1 MSNPFD
7 YELHDFLA
15 DESFR
20 QWVRTGGH
28 RDAAAPWSVWLAE
41 NPAKRDLARQARRL
55 LLAAHVDEETPT
67 EAETDA
73 FLEQTWARVRGAET
87 PVVPLWRRTSVW
99 RVAAAVALL
108 VLTGL
113 GWWRWQPKQA
123 DSLAVKPTATVPQ
136 AAVAWREQVNDGL
149 KPLVV
154 ALEDGS
160 SVVLSPGS
168 RLRFPTHFDPK
179 TRDVTLEGEGFF
191 EVAKNPAQPFLVRAG
206 ELTARVV
213 GTSFRVRAYAAERRV
228 TVVVKTGRVAVYEA
242 KAKGPGAGGRE
253 QRVSSR
259 GPELLLTP
267 NQSAV
272 FLPSEVRPEARLV
285 RTKPQA
291 IPARTLA
298 VERQSFEFTDA
309 PVPRIL
315 RAIEGAYGVT
325 IEYDEAALAR
335 CQLTTSLADE
345 PLYQKLAILAEA
357 LGNGSRFEA
366 REGRLVLRSRGCDE

>member
-1 MSNPFD
+1 MNNPLD
-7 YELHDFLA
+7 YELDDFLA

-20 QWVRTGGH
+20 AWVRTGGH
-28 RDAAAPWSVWLAE
+28 RDPAAPWSVWLAE
-41 NPAKRDLARQARRL
+41 NPAKRAVAGQARRL
-55 LLAAHVDEETPT
+55 LLAAHFDEEAPT
-67 EAETDA
+67 EAETDD
-73 FLEQTWARVRGAET
+73 FLKQTWARALGAET
-87 PVVPLWRRTSVW
+87 PVVPLWWDATRRHTAW

-108 VLTGL
+108 VLAGA
-113 GWWRWQPKQA
+113 GWWRWGQSA
-123 DSLAVKPTATVPQ
+123 NDSLAVNPVVTSPQ
-136 AAVAWREQVNDGL
+136 TAAVAWREQTNDGP
-149 KPLVV
+149 KPLAV

-160 SVVLSPGS
+160 SVVLAPGS

-206 ELTARVV
+206 EITARVV

-228 TVVVKTGRVAVYEA
+228 TVRVKTGKVAVYEA
-242 KAKGPGAGGRE
+242 RSKGQRAARGG
-253 QRVSSR
+253 
-259 GPELLLTP
+259 ELLLIP
-267 NQSAV
+267 NQGAV
-272 FLPSEVRPEARLV
+272 FNRDEARLV
-285 RTKPQA
+285 RA
-291 IPARTLA
+291 DAPANVPRALA
-298 VERQSFEFTDA
+298 VERQSFDFTDA

-315 RAIEGAYGVT
+315 RAIESAYGVT

-366 REGRLVLRSRGCDE
+366 REGRLVLRSRGCE

>member
-1 MSNPFD
+1 MSNPPE
-7 YELHDFLA
+7 YELDDFLA

-41 NPAKRDLARQARRL
+41 NPAKRDVARQAQRL
-55 LLAAHVDEETPT
+55 LLAAHVDEEIPT

-73 FLEQTWARVRGAET
+73 FLEQTWARVREAER
-87 PVVPLWRRTSVW
+87 PVVPLWGRAAW

-108 VLTGL
+108 LLAGL
-113 GWWRWQPKQA
+113 GWWRWQPKRA
-123 DSLAVKPTATVPQ
+123 DSVAVKPAATAPQ
-136 AAVAWREQVNDGL
+136 PAVAWRERLNDGQ

-160 SVVLSPGS
+160 SVVLAPGS
-168 RLRFPTHFDPK
+168 RLRFPAHFDPK

-206 ELTARVV
+206 ALTARVV
-213 GTSFRVRAYAAERRV
+213 GTSFRVRAYAAEHRV
-228 TVVVKTGRVAVYEA
+228 TVVVKTGQVVVFEA
-242 KAKGPGAGGRE
+242 RSEDGPTGRRGAG
-253 QRVSSR
+253 SK
-259 GPELLLTP
+259 GPELMLTP

-272 FLPSEVRPEARLV
+272 FRPNEVRPEARLV
-285 RTKPQA
+285 RASASPNA
-291 IPARTLA
+291 PRTLA
-298 VERQSFEFTDA
+298 VERQSFEFIDA

-315 RAIEGAYGVT
+315 RAIEAAYGVT

-366 REGRLVLRSRGCDE
+366 REGRLLLRSRGCE

>member
-1 MSNPFD
+1 MSNPLD
-7 YELHDFLA
+7 YDLDDFLA

-28 RDAAAPWSVWLAE
+28 RDPAAPWSVWLAE
-41 NPAKRDLARQARRL
+41 HPAKRDLVRQAQRL
-55 LLAAHVDEETPT
+55 LLAAHVDEEVPT
-67 EAETDA
+67 ETETDV
-73 FLEQTWARVRGAET
+73 LVEQTWARVREAET
-87 PVVPLWRRTSVW
+87 PVVPLWQHTAGRRTAW

-108 VLTGL
+108 VLAGV
-113 GWWRWQPKQA
+113 GWWRWGQQA
-123 DSLAVKPTATVPQ
+123 GESLAVKPTTPAPQ
-136 AAVAWREQVNDGL
+136 TTVAWREQTNNGQ

-160 SVVLSPGS
+160 SVVLAPGS
-168 RLRFPTHFDPK
+168 QLRFPAHFDPK

-191 EVAKNPAQPFLVRAG
+191 EVAKNPDRPFLVQAG

-213 GTSFRVRAYAAERRV
+213 GTSFRVRAYPAERRV
-228 TVVVKTGRVAVYEA
+228 TVRVKTGKVAVYEA
-242 KAKGPGAGGRE
+242 GGKGQGAGRRE
-253 QRVSSR
+253 Q
-259 GPELLLTP
+259 GAELLLTP
-267 NQSAV
+267 NQGAV
-272 FLPSEVRPEARLV
+272 FNRDNARLV
-285 RTKPQA
+285 RA
-291 IPARTLA
+291 AAPANAPRALA

-315 RAIEGAYGVT
+315 KAIEAAYGVA

-366 REGRLVLRSRGCDE
+366 RDGRLVLHSRGCE